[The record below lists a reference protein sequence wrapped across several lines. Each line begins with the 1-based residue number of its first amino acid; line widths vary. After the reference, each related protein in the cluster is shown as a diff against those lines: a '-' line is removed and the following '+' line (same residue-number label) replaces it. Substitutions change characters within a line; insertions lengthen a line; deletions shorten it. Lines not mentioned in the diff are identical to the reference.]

1 MTRSADQHYPYRA
14 NSDLY
19 YLTGCT
25 SPDTT
30 LVVRGNQTPAV
41 ILIVPPEDP
50 VKKLWEGLS
59 PSIAPIAKKIGAT
72 VIKTK
77 EPLRTVREL
86 LKGTDTVH
94 SQALPGTTSNS
105 IRQEFANRQGET
117 PRNAPTTLGNA
128 DLLLSAMRLIKSPS
142 EVAAIKTAGSVTGEI
157 LYAILPLITPGTKE
171 HEIVALI
178 DYYYRLCG
186 GEPAFGTIVA
196 SGVSAATLH
205 YHAATRTL
213 KKGDFLL
220 IDTGIELDMYAADI
234 TRTIPVGE
242 ITEAQRTI
250 YGAVLAAQKAAIKKV
265 THGALI
271 RDIYLAAARELTE
284 GLKEVGIL
292 KGKTSTLLNRGAFK
306 PYFPHGIGH
315 SLGIDVHDVGGL
327 RGNQEAKLQ
336 AGMVFTV
343 EPGIYLP
350 KASKHLPPLGIRIED
365 DVLVKKKGCDVL
377 TEKAFPKDLEQ
388 VSRLFE

>member
-1 MTRSADQHYPYRA
+1 
-14 NSDLY
+14 
-19 YLTGCT
+19 
-25 SPDTT
+25 
-30 LVVRGNQTPAV
+30 V
-41 ILIVPPEDP
+41 VPPDDP
-50 VKKLWEGLS
+50 IKKMWEGSS
-59 PSIAPIAKKIGAT
+59 PSVTPIAKQIGAT
-72 VIKTK
+72 VIKSK
-77 EPLRTVREL
+77 EPVRTVREL

-94 SQALPGTTSNS
+94 TQALPGHSIPGTTSS
-105 IRQEFANRQGET
+105 TIRQEFASRQGET
-117 PRNAPTTLGNA
+117 PRNTPSALGNA
-128 DLLLSAMRLIKSPS
+128 DLLLSPMRLIKYPS
-142 EVAAIKTAGSVTGEI
+142 EVAAIKTAGSLTGEI
-157 LYAILPLITPGTKE
+157 LHAALPLITPGTKE

-196 SGVSAATLH
+196 AGVSAATLH
-205 YHAATRTL
+205 YHDATRTL
-213 KKGDFLL
+213 RKGDFLL
-220 IDTGIELDMYAADI
+220 IDTGIELDMYASDI

-271 RDIYLAAARELTE
+271 RDIYLAAAKELTE

-292 KGKTSTLLNRGAFK
+292 KGKTSALLGKGAYR

-327 RGNQEAKLQ
+327 RGNQEARLL
-336 AGMVFTV
+336 AGMVFTI
-343 EPGIYLP
+343 EPGVYLP
-350 KASKHLPPLGIRIED
+350 KATKHLPALGIRIED

-377 TEKAFPKDLEQ
+377 TEKVFPKELDQ
-388 VSRLFE
+388 VYDLFE